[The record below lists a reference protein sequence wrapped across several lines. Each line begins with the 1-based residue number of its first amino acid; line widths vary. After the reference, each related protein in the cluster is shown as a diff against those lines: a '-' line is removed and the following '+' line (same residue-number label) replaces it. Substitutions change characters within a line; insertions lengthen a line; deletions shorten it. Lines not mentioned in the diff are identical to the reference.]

1 MVRSFAGKA
10 GAQAEAAMMVMDELN
25 ADMRD

>member
-1 MVRSFAGKA
+1 MVRSFAGKT
-10 GAQAEAAMMVMDELN
+10 GAQAEADVMVMDELN